1 VVAVFT
7 VPARILDDARMRP
20 AALSTLMGIEHDTI
34 LETAIDRRNMLSM
47 LGTLQLFRGLDTPT
61 LAAIVGEIQWFS
73 VPGGMTLFEAGDP
86 ADSLFMVISGC
97 LGAFARTP
105 DGHTRLVNRVMA
117 GETVGEMA
125 MISGKPR
132 SATVIALRD
141 TELGRISKQAFD
153 AILLDHPQAMY
164 RIAQLTVQRLES
176 SQRQQRGKRSVPKTF
191 TIVPQDVEVD
201 VGEFATQLVKALGTL
216 GRDTR
221 TELVW
226 SVRGA
231 THTSHWFHNVEAAND
246 FVVYVADPGVTSW
259 SKLCMRQA
267 DSLLLLARAEAEA
280 APWRMLAAQ
289 GESRSTLQRAEI
301 VLLHDGQ
308 IARGTARNWL
318 ARQPGLAHHHV
329 RHARDVERLARHLT
343 GRGVGLVLAGGGA
356 RGFAH
361 IGAVKAL
368 REAGIPID
376 AVGGTSMGA
385 ILGAGVAQEWTHEEL
400 VERFRRSFVDTNPL
414 SDYTLPLVS
423 LVSGRKVS
431 RLLRGE
437 FGDIDI
443 EDLPLPFF
451 CVSSNL
457 TTGRI
462 AVHRSGLLW
471 RWLRASVAIP
481 GVLPP
486 VFHNG
491 EVHVDG
497 GAMNNLP
504 VDVMRDFGR
513 GPMIGVDVGADR
525 AFTADFDDVDVPGLW
540 KAMSWFRSK
549 KKRVNIFQI
558 LWRAGMVN
566 SAAATM
572 AHREQT
578 DLLLQ
583 PPLESV
589 DMLNWRAFDEAIE
602 MGYRYTRARLESL
615 PESLTAQR

>member
-1 VVAVFT
+1 
-7 VPARILDDARMRP
+7 M
-20 AALSTLMGIEHDTI
+20 SIEHETI
-34 LETAIDRRNMLSM
+34 VETAIERRNMLSL
-47 LGTLQLFRGLDTPT
+47 LGTLALFRGLDSPT
-61 LAAIVGEIQWFS
+61 LAAIASEIEWFS
-73 VPGGMTLFEAGDP
+73 LPGGMTLFEAGEEPD
-86 ADSLFMVISGC
+86 ALFIVISGG

-105 DGHTRLVNRVMA
+105 DGHVRMIGRVMA
-117 GETVGEMA
+117 GETCGEMA
-125 MISGKPR
+125 LISGKPR
-132 SATVIALRD
+132 TATVIALRD
-141 TELGRISKQAFD
+141 TEIGRFSKRAFD
-153 AILLDHPQAMY
+153 QLLLDHPQAMY
-164 RIAQLTVQRLES
+164 RIAQLTVQRLET
-176 SQRQQRGKRSVPKTF
+176 SQRQQRGQRNAPKTF
-191 TIVPQDVEVD
+191 TIVPHDIDVD
-201 VGEFATQLVKALGTL
+201 VGEFATQLVQALGR
-216 GRDTR
+216 GAR

-231 THTSHWFHNVEAAND
+231 AHTSHWFHNVETANE
-246 FVVYVADPGVTSW
+246 FVVYVADPGLTSW
-259 SKLCMRQA
+259 SRLCMRQA
-267 DSLLLLARAEAEA
+267 DTLLLLARADSEPT
-280 APWRMLAAQ
+280 PWRMLEN
-289 GESRSTLQRAEI
+289 GESRTTLQRSEI
-301 VLLHDGQ
+301 VLLHEDGF
-308 IARGTARNWL
+308 AAGHTRTWL
-318 ARQPGLAHHHV
+318 TRHPGLPHHHV
-329 RHARDVERLARHLT
+329 RHVGDVERVARMLT

-361 IGAVKAL
+361 IGAVRAL
-368 REAGIPID
+368 REAGITID

-385 ILGAGVAQEWTHEEL
+385 ILGAGIAHEWSHEEL

-414 SDYTLPLVS
+414 NDYTLPLLS

-431 RLLRGE
+431 RLLRQE
-437 FGDIDI
+437 FGEIEI
-443 EDLPLPFF
+443 EDLPLPFY

-462 AVHRSGLLW
+462 AVHRSGPLW

-486 VFHNG
+486 IFHQG

-504 VDVMRDFGR
+504 VDVMREASR
-513 GPMIGVDVGADR
+513 GPVIAIDVAADR

-566 SAAATM
+566 SAAATIGN
-572 AHREQT
+572 REQT

-589 DMLNWRAFDEAIE
+589 DMLNWQAFDQAIGT
-602 MGYRYTRARLESL
+602 GYRYTQKRIETL
-615 PESLTAQR
+615 PESLRANGGPAKA

>member
-1 VVAVFT
+1 
-7 VPARILDDARMRP
+7 MRP
-20 AALSTLMGIEHDTI
+20 AALSSLMSHEHDTI
-34 LETAIDRRNMLSM
+34 LETAIERRNMLSM
-47 LGTLQLFRGLDTPT
+47 LGTLHLFRGLDLPT
-61 LAAIVGEIQWFS
+61 LAAIAGEIQWFS
-73 VPGGMTLFEAGDP
+73 VPGGVTLFEAGDTP
-86 ADSLFMVISGC
+86 DSLFMVISGC
-97 LGAFARTP
+97 LGAFSRTP

-141 TELGRISKQAFD
+141 TEVGRISKQAFD
-153 AILLDHPQAMY
+153 AVLLDHPQAMY

-191 TIVPQDVEVD
+191 TIVPHDAAVD
-201 VGEFATQLVKALGTL
+201 VGEFAAELVKALAAL
-216 GRDTR
+216 GKNARA
-221 TELVW
+221 ELVR
-226 SVRGA
+226 SARGA

-246 FVVYVADPGVTSW
+246 FVIYVADPGVTSW

-267 DSLLLLARAEAEA
+267 DSLLLLANASAEP
-280 APWRMLAAQ
+280 APWRVLATQ
-289 GESRSTLQRAEI
+289 GESRTTLQRAEI
-301 VLLHDGQ
+301 VLLHAGE
-308 IARGTARNWL
+308 IARGAGRNWT
-318 ARQPGLAHHHV
+318 ARQPGLALHHV
-329 RHARDVERLARHLT
+329 RQRRDVARLARLLT

-361 IGAVKAL
+361 IGVVKAL
-368 REAGIPID
+368 REAGVPID

-385 ILGAGVAQEWTHEEL
+385 ILGAGITLEWSHEEL
-400 VERFRRSFVDTNPL
+400 VERFRRSFVNTNPL
-414 SDYTLPLVS
+414 SDYTLPIVS

-437 FGDIDI
+437 FGDMDI

-486 VFHNG
+486 IFHNG

-497 GAMNNLP
+497 GVMNNLP
-504 VDVMRDFGR
+504 VDIMRDIGR

-540 KAMSWFRSK
+540 KAMSWFRAK
-549 KKRVNIFQI
+549 KNRVNIFQI

-578 DLLLQ
+578 DLMLQ
-583 PPLESV
+583 PPLESI
-589 DMLNWRAFDEAIE
+589 DMLNWQAFDQAIE
-602 MGYRYTRARLESL
+602 VGYRYTRTRLENL
-615 PESLTAQR
+615 PEGLLPTP

>member
-1 VVAVFT
+1 MS
-7 VPARILDDARMRP
+7 L
-20 AALSTLMGIEHDTI
+20 ENDTI
-34 LETAIDRRNMLSM
+34 IETAIERRNMLSM
-47 LGTLQLFRGLDTPT
+47 LGTLALFRGLDAPT
-61 LAAIVGEIQWFS
+61 LAAVASEIEWFS
-73 VPGGMTLFEAGDP
+73 VPGGINLFEAGADP
-86 ADSLFMVISGC
+86 DAMYIVISGC

-105 DGHTRLVNRVMA
+105 DGHTRLLNRVMA

-125 MISGKPR
+125 MITGKAR
-132 SATVIALRD
+132 SATVTALRD
-141 TELGRISKQAFD
+141 TELGRFSKQAFD
-153 AILLDHPQAMY
+153 AVLMDHPQAMY
-164 RIAQLTVQRLES
+164 RIAQLMVQRLEN

-191 TIVPQDVEVD
+191 TIVPQDIEVD
-201 VGEFATQLVKALGTL
+201 VGGFATQLVQALGKQA
-216 GRDTR
+216 R

-231 THTSHWFHNVEAAND
+231 AHTSHWFHNVESANE
-246 FVVYVADPGVTSW
+246 FVVYVADPQLTSW

-267 DSLLLLARAEAEA
+267 DSLLLLARAEATPT
-280 APWRMLAAQ
+280 PWRFVGEQ
-289 GESRSTLQRAEI
+289 ESRTTLQRAEI
-301 VLLHDGQ
+301 VLLHENAITPG
-308 IARGTARNWL
+308 AAAAWTSL
-318 ARQPGLAHHHV
+318 QPGLQHHHV
-329 RHARDVERLARHLT
+329 RHTADVERLARLLT

-361 IGAVKAL
+361 IGAVRAL

-385 ILGAGVAQEWTHEEL
+385 ILGAGVALEWPHEEL

-414 SDYTLPLVS
+414 NDYTLPLLS

-431 RLLRGE
+431 RLLRQE

-443 EDLPLPFF
+443 QDLPLPFF
-451 CVSSNL
+451 AVSSNL

-462 AVHRSGLLW
+462 AVHRSGPVW

-486 VFHNG
+486 IFHKG

-504 VDVMRDFGR
+504 VDVMRDIGR
-513 GPMIGVDVGADR
+513 GPLIGIDVAADR
-525 AFTADFDDVDVPGLW
+525 AFTTDFDDVDVPGLW
-540 KAMSWFRSK
+540 KAMFWFRAK

-566 SAAATM
+566 SAAATVTN
-572 AHREQT
+572 REQT

-583 PPLESV
+583 PPLETV
-589 DMLNWRAFDEAIE
+589 DMLNWKAFDQAIE
-602 MGYRYTRARLESL
+602 MGYRYTQERLRTV
-615 PESLTAQR
+615 PESLRGLDTPTTP

>member
-1 VVAVFT
+1 MS
-7 VPARILDDARMRP
+7 L
-20 AALSTLMGIEHDTI
+20 EHDTI
-34 LETAIDRRNMLSM
+34 VETAIERRNMLSM
-47 LGTLQLFRGLDTPT
+47 LGALQLFRGLDAPT
-61 LAAIVGEIQWFS
+61 LAAIAAEIEWFS
-73 VPGGMTLFEAGDP
+73 LPGGMKLFDAGDEP
-86 ADSLFMVISGC
+86 DAMFIVISGC
-97 LGAFARTP
+97 LGAFVRTP
-105 DGHTRLVNRVMA
+105 DGHTRLLNRVMA

-125 MISGKPR
+125 MITGKPR
-132 SATVIALRD
+132 TATVTALRD
-141 TELGRISKQAFD
+141 TELGRFSKKAFD
-153 AILLDHPQAMY
+153 ALLLDHPKAMF
-164 RIAQLTVQRLES
+164 RIAELTVQRLES
-176 SQRQQRGKRSVPKTF
+176 SQRQQRGKRSMPKTF
-191 TIVPQDVEVD
+191 TIVPQDIDVD
-201 VGEFATQLVKALGTL
+201 VAEFATQLVQALG
-216 GRDTR
+216 RSAR

-231 THTSHWFHNVEAAND
+231 AHTSHWFHNVESANE
-246 FVVYVADPGVTSW
+246 FVVYVADPGLTSW

-267 DSLLLLARAEAEA
+267 DALLLVARASAA
-280 APWRMLAAQ
+280 PAPWRLLAADR
-289 GESRSTLQRAEI
+289 ESRATLQRAEL
-301 VLLHDGQ
+301 VLMHDGGLVAGA
-308 IARGTARNWL
+308 ARKWCGH
-318 ARQPGLAHHHV
+318 QPGLAHHHV
-329 RHARDVERLARHLT
+329 RNAGDVERLARLLT

-361 IGAVKAL
+361 IGAVRAL

-385 ILGAGVAQEWTHEEL
+385 ILGAGIAHEWPHEEL

-414 SDYTLPLVS
+414 NDYTLPLLS
-423 LVSGRKVS
+423 LVSGRKVT
-431 RLLRGE
+431 RLLRQE

-443 EDLPLPFF
+443 EDMPLPYF

-462 AVHRSGLLW
+462 AVHRNGPLW

-486 VFHNG
+486 VFHNS

-504 VDVMRDFGR
+504 VDVMREVGR
-513 GPMIGVDVGADR
+513 GPMIGIDVAADR

-589 DMLNWRAFDEAIE
+589 DMLNWHAFDEAIE
-602 MGYRYTRARLESL
+602 TGYRYTQKRLENL
-615 PESLTAQR
+615 PESLRVTGTGMPFEASS